1 MHVELRLLPPMHLAY
16 MRCTGPYTGPYD
28 STGSTASIQ
37 TWGRFAAWC
46 HQHGLDNPDRML
58 LGIQQD
64 RPSTTPAELCR
75 YDCCV
80 QVDEGFM
87 PSAEVAVQDFAGGR
101 YVCGQFSSTAADI
114 QTARMHLRNEWLPSA
129 TADGAWR
136 LMEAP
141 LLEIYPQ
148 GYRVNAETGVLQ
160 CSLCLPIRAA

>member
-16 MRCTGPYTGPYD
+16 MRCTGPYGSAV
-28 STGSTASIQ
+28 STQ

-46 HQHGLDNPDRML
+46 RQHGLDAPDRTL
-58 LGIQQD
+58 LGIRQD
-64 RPSTTPAELCR
+64 RPSTTPAEQCR

-80 QVDEGFM
+80 EVDEDFM

-101 YVCGQFSSTAADI
+101 YVCGQFTGTALDI
-114 QTARMHLRNEWLPSA
+114 HAAWLHLRSEWLPSA

-141 LLEIYPQ
+141 LLEIYPE
-148 GYRVNAETGVLQ
+148 GYRVNAKTGAIQ
-160 CSLCLPIRAA
+160 CWLCLPIRAA